1 MWKKSVY
8 YTSSIIYHDDATYLK
23 NGIEFIFTIRKNGNS
38 KCLYIFDC
46 YVDFVLKYIEKLSMK
61 VERVIEKKD

>member
-1 MWKKSVY
+1 MTMQHISKMALSLFLPY
-8 YTSSIIYHDDATYLK
+8 
-23 NGIEFIFTIRKNGNS
+23 EKNGNS

-61 VERVIEKKD
+61 VEKSY